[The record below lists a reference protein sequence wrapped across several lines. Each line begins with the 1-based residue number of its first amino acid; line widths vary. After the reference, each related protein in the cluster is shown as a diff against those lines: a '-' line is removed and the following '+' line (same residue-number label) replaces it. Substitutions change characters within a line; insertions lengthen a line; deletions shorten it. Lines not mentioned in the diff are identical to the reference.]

1 MTDTARLQTCSIL
14 WKAECLHAAGSKSK
28 PKPTLRDHEK
38 KASFLGTKMGL
49 HGVFQPRK
57 TLKTSGLE
65 NKMREVAY
73 NTWEQ
78 VVSDRKYFILMS
90 HTENMSCSV

>member
-1 MTDTARLQTCSIL
+1 MRDTARLQICSIL

-28 PKPTLRDHEK
+28 LEPSLRDHEK

-65 NKMREVAY
+65 SKMREVAHD
-73 NTWEQ
+73 TWGI
-78 VVSDRKYFILMS
+78 VS
-90 HTENMSCSV
+90 V